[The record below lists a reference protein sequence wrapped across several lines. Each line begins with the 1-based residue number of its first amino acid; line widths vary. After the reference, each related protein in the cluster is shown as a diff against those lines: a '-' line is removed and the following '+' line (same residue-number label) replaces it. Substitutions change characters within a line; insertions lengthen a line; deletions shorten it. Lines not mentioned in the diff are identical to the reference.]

1 MQTCTNCNA
10 QSPDVTRNCVNC
22 GADLSETSATATAR
36 KRFQSNPR
44 VRLVRVIV
52 SHDACPACQEKEA
65 TYPKDAI
72 PILPVEGCSHE
83 LGCRCFYQPILE
95 EIYP

>member
-1 MQTCTNCNA
+1 
-10 QSPDVTRNCVNC
+10 VNC